1 MMIIALPI
9 KLIYMLKI
17 HWKQNINI
25 YEKTGIK
32 SLENL
37 KTRTEYSKK
46 YIYVYI
52 YVHGNHKNFRPIHF
66 SSYGNLKVILE
77 GTF

>member
-1 MMIIALPI
+1 MMIIALLI

-37 KTRTEYSKK
+37 KTRTEYSK
-46 YIYVYI
+46 YIYIYI
-52 YVHGNHKNFRPIHF
+52 YIYINI
-66 SSYGNLKVILE
+66 
-77 GTF
+77 